1 MCFFILDV
9 LMTINEWQTRKNRI
23 DKRLTALNPKWEIIK
38 YTPHLRSDELT
49 NHAVEEYPTKNGFA
63 DYALFVDGKLLG
75 IIEAKKASVSP
86 QNVLEQAKRYSK
98 DIKTDIGTWGEY
110 GVPFLFATNGEIIW
124 FVDVRN
130 PSNLARQIENFHTP
144 TSLDELIHKT
154 QIDENFFNNISIKND
169 KLRPY
174 QTEAIK
180 SIETAIAKNQR
191 RIMIAMATGTGKTYT
206 LVSLIYRLLESKQ
219 FKRILFLVDRRAL
232 AAQAVREFTAFET
245 PQGNK
250 LNQEYEVYSQKFQKE
265 DFDEKEKFD
274 PKMLPNDYLINPDS
288 SKTFV
293 YVSTIQRMTI
303 NLFGWENTFE
313 QNPSDP
319 DYETE
324 VETFDTPIPIHA
336 FDLIIADECH
346 RGYTAKD
353 TAIWRRTLDYF
364 DCIKIGLTATPAV
377 HTTAYFGNPAY
388 RYTTEQAILEG
399 YLVDYEPYS
408 IKSNILM
415 NGAFLK
421 EGEQVGIV
429 NVKTGHETLDN
440 LEDERNFEST
450 QIERD
455 ITSPVTNKK
464 IIEELAKH
472 VYEHETEYGRFPK
485 ILIFAV
491 NDIQFTSHADQIVRI
506 CKEVFNQGDDFV
518 TKITGNANVDRP
530 LQKIR
535 EFRNRPNP
543 KIVVTVDMLS
553 TGVDIP
559 ALEFV
564 VFMRPVKSRILW
576 VQMLGRGTRLC
587 PEIGKT
593 HFKIFDCF
601 DGTLIKYFSNSTDFE
616 IEPPRKDAISLK
628 QVIENIYQNVSRVY
642 YINVLV
648 KRLRRIEK
656 NMSGEAYN
664 YFAPFIEN
672 GDISKFANEI
682 PSRITKDFVGT
693 MKLLRDEEFQKRLLD
708 YPRKGKEFIVG
719 YEIEDEVTSDILI
732 LGEKPSDYLDN
743 FSKFV
748 KENPDQILAIKILLE
763 RPKEWKPDTLN
774 ELRNKLSQH
783 KFTEKDLQKAHKIIY
798 NKSLAD
804 IISMVKHAA
813 VTESPIL
820 SAEERVK
827 NAVAKVIEGKQFSY
841 EQLNWISLIEQH
853 LIQNLS
859 IDETDIENAPAFTN
873 IGGIGKAKKVFGK
886 DELKQLIDELNYNV
900 AA

>member
-1 MCFFILDV
+1 MPSKEL
-9 LMTINEWQTRKNRI
+9 EWQTRKERI
-23 DKRLTALNPKWEIIK
+23 DTKLNSLNPKWEIIK
-38 YTPHLRSDELT
+38 HTPYLRTDQLT

-63 DYALFVDGKLLG
+63 DYALFVDGKLIG
-75 IIEAKKASVSP
+75 IIEAKKVSVDP

-98 DIKTDIGTWGEY
+98 EIRTDIGSWGEY
-110 GVPFLFATNGEIIW
+110 GVPFLCSTNGEIIW
-124 FVDVRN
+124 FLDVRN
-130 PSNLARQIENFHTP
+130 PNNLSRQIANFHTS
-144 TSLDELIHKT
+144 TSLNELMEKEP
-154 QIDENFFNNISIKND
+154 IDADFFSKLNIKND
-169 KLRPY
+169 KLRDY
-174 QTEAIK
+174 QFDAIN
-180 SIETAIAKNQR
+180 SIEAAIVKNQR

-250 LNQEYEVYSQKFQKE
+250 LNQEYEVYSQRFQKE
-265 DFDEKEKFD
+265 DFDEREKFD
-274 PKMLPNDYLINPDS
+274 PKMLPNRYLTSPDS

-303 NLFGWENTFE
+303 NLFGWEHAFE

-319 DYETE
+319 DYEAE

-353 TAIWRRTLDYF
+353 TAIWRRTLDHF
-364 DCIKIGLTATPAV
+364 DAIKIGLTATPAV

-388 RYTTEQAILEG
+388 RYTTEQAILNG

-408 IKSNILM
+408 IKSDVLM
-415 NGAFLK
+415 KGAFLK
-421 EGEQVGIV
+421 EGEQVGV
-429 NVKTGHETLDN
+429 VDVKTGHETLDN

-455 ITSPVTNKK
+455 ITSPDTNKK
-464 IIEELAKH
+464 IIAELAKH
-472 VYEHETEYGRFPK
+472 AYEHEKEHGRFPK

-491 NDIQFTSHADQIVRI
+491 NDIQFTSHADQIVKI

-587 PEIGKT
+587 PDIGKT

-616 IEPPRKDAISLK
+616 VEPPQKDVLSLK

-642 YINVLV
+642 YVNVLV
-648 KRLRRIEK
+648 RRLRRIEK
-656 NMSGEAYN
+656 NMSGEAYD

-672 GDISKFANEI
+672 GDITKFANEI
-682 PSRITKDFVGT
+682 PSRITKVFVET
-693 MKLLRDEEFQKRLLD
+693 MNILRDEEFQKRLLD

-719 YEIEDEVTSDILI
+719 YDIEDEVTSDILI

-743 FSKFV
+743 FSAFV
-748 KENPDQILAIKILLE
+748 KENPNQILAIKILLE
-763 RPKEWKPDTLN
+763 RPKEWKPEALN
-774 ELRNKLSQH
+774 ELRNKLSKH
-783 KFTEKDLQKAHKIIY
+783 KYTEKDLQRAHKIIY

-804 IISMVKHAA
+804 IISMVKHAVIIEA
-813 VTESPIL
+813 PIL

-827 NAVAKVIEGKQFSY
+827 NAVAKVILGKNFSY
-841 EQLNWISLIEQH
+841 EQLKWITLIEQH

-886 DELKQLIDELNYNV
+886 DELKKLIDELNYNV